1 LPLNIESKG
10 GREMETRKGWSV
22 IMIGIVISVIIGIS
36 DAVAASVYPTRPID
50 LVIPYGPGGGTD
62 VTVKLYKDKVEKLL
76 GQPTVMMYKPGAG
89 GVIAGIYVKESKPDG
104 YTFMVISN
112 PSLIL
117 SMLTRKAD
125 FTLDDFAPV
134 CTITLFPIMFCV
146 KADSPYKT
154 LEDFVQAAKTKKM
167 KYSSTGAYSPG
178 QMYVEA
184 IGRQAGFQAIHVPA
198 GGGAKAMTA
207 VLGGHVELS
216 VCSATGIESQLRVL
230 AVVLQ
235 HRAEAYPDVPTLKE
249 LGYPI
254 ALESYYSLFAPK
266 GTPKEI
272 LDRIY
277 GAYRRTLEEDREEI
291 TKRAKG
297 IHQVPRVLGPEE
309 LGKIS
314 QESYVFYKDMIS
326 KMGTPV
332 K

>member
-1 LPLNIESKG
+1 
-10 GREMETRKGWSV
+10 MDTRKKWTM
-22 IMIGIVISVIIGIS
+22 MIAGTLVFLMIGIS
-36 DAVAASVYPTRPID
+36 DAVAASAYPTRPIE

-76 GQPTVMMYKPGAG
+76 GQPTVMVYKPGAG
-89 GVIAGIYVKESKPDG
+89 GVIAGTHVKESKPDG

-154 LEDFVQAAKTKKM
+154 LDDFVQAAKTKKM

-207 VLGGHVELS
+207 VLGGHVDLS
-216 VCSATGIESQLRVL
+216 VCSATGVESQLRVL
-230 AVVLQ
+230 AVVLKN
-235 HRAEAYPDVPTLKE
+235 RLEAYPDVPTLKE

-272 LDRIY
+272 LNKIY

-291 TKRAKG
+291 NRRAKG

-309 LGKIS
+309 LEKLS
-314 QESYVFYKDMIS
+314 QESYVFYKDMVS
-326 KMGTPV
+326 KMGPPA